1 VQRNNLRHLHN
12 TWSNCPSL
20 VSLDR
25 HGAELKP
32 TLTVSGSLFLLVD
45 CRLSL
50 AACED
55 VVHFLRLGFVV
66 HIECAASRGSRLGVV
81 RAGGCPFGFKS
92 PIGRGGRE
100 LSVET
105 NVAATANLPVNNLDA
120 PAPSSDAP
128 DSINLRLGSIS
139 LPCALTVGWIASLL
153 SSWESLRVSIVYES
167 SCFPWWLSLFFLELF
182 FWVN

>member
-1 VQRNNLRHLHN
+1 LRHLHK

-20 VSLDR
+20 VSLDC

-66 HIECAASRGSRLGVV
+66 HIECAGVARVAAWCRLGG
-81 RAGGCPFGFKS
+81 RCPFGFKS
-92 PIGRGGRE
+92 PIWRGGRE
-100 LSVET
+100 SSVET
-105 NVAATANLPVNNLDA
+105 NVAATASPPVKNPDA
-120 PAPSSDAP
+120 PAPSSDVP
-128 DSINLRLGSIS
+128 DSVNLGPSSIS
-139 LPCALTVGWIASLL
+139 LPCALTVGWIATFD
-153 SSWESLRVSIVYES
+153 RRP
-167 SCFPWWLSLFFLELF
+167 CF
-182 FWVN
+182 

>member
-81 RAGGCPFGFKS
+81 RAGGCPLKFKS

-100 LSVET
+100 SLVET
-105 NVAATANLPVNNLDA
+105 NVTATASL
-120 PAPSSDAP
+120 PSSDAP
-128 DSINLRLGSIS
+128 NSVNLGPGSIS
-139 LPCALTVGWIASLL
+139 LPYALAVGWIAPLF
-153 SSWESLRVSIVYES
+153 SSWESLRVSAVSES
-167 SCFPWWLSLFFLELF
+167 SCFPWLAQSFFF
-182 FWVN
+182 VSFSFWVN